1 MKTIVLSGVMAL
13 LLLPSVSPAA
23 RATDIYSWET
33 DLDTAL
39 ALAGA
44 ENRVVFAYFAG
55 SDWCGWC
62 MRLKAEVLDTELF
75 RDFSRRFV
83 VPVLIDFP
91 RELPQSEALAEA
103 NQRHAEHYRVQGFPA
118 VLLLDPNGAVLFRTG
133 YVAGGPGNYVSHLL
147 PYVRR

>member
-1 MKTIVLSGVMAL
+1 MRRAIYSGVIAL
-13 LLLPSVSPAA
+13 LLLAAASPVA
-23 RATDIYSWET
+23 RAADIYSWET

-39 ALAGA
+39 ARAAA

-62 MRLKAEVLDTELF
+62 MRLKDEVLDSDLF

-91 RELPQSEALAEA
+91 RELPQSEALAAA
-103 NQRHAEHYRVQGFPA
+103 NQRHAEHYRVEGFPT
-118 VLLLDPNGAVLFRTG
+118 VLLLSPDGTVVYRTG
-133 YVAGGPGNYVSHLL
+133 YVAGGAGNYVSNLL